1 MINGHVEKRQ
11 WLERRRAL
19 GFRPQEERTA
29 GDTLFIEGDTG
40 RYRTPQ
46 GNMIGITKGS

>member
-1 MINGHVEKRQ
+1 VETRQ

-19 GFRPQEERTA
+19 GFRPQEERIT

-40 RYRTPQ
+40 RYRTQ
-46 GNMIGITKGS
+46 RGKMIGITKGS